1 MPIWLSWE
9 ALPERLWAWLNH
21 PVFNLGGTKLS
32 IFTAAV
38 LGLGAMLAWR
48 FTARIEATLLG
59 KFFPRFS
66 IERGR
71 AFTLARVVRYVA
83 MVLGGVVAFHLA
95 GVDLSGLA
103 VVAGFL
109 SIGVGFGLQNVTS
122 NFIAGLIVLFERP
135 IKPGDQ
141 IRIGDRIGVVED
153 VRLRSTTIQTFDGL
167 SIIVPNSEFISQEV
181 INYSYGDP
189 RLRLHLPVG
198 LAYGTPSREARQ
210 LLLDVAAAHEEVL
223 KDPAPIVWFKG
234 FGPDA
239 LEFELL
245 AWVADASTDRRVI
258 SELYHDLLEA
268 IEAKG
273 YGIPFPQRDV
283 HLHPSPAWRALATHS
298 EAMTQAAQSA
308 LPPKPST

>member
-1 MPIWLSWE
+1 MPLWLSWE
-9 ALPERLWAWLNH
+9 DLPERLWLWVNH
-21 PVFNLGGTKLS
+21 PAFNLGGTKLS
-32 IFTAAV
+32 VLTALL
-38 LGLGAMLAWR
+38 LGVGALVAWR
-48 FTARIEATLLG
+48 LTARIEATLLG
-59 KFFPRFS
+59 NFFPRFN

-135 IKPGDQ
+135 IKPGDV
-141 IRIGDRIGVVED
+141 IRLGDRVGVVED
-153 VRLRSTTIQTFDGL
+153 VRLRSTTIQTYDGL

-181 INYSYGDP
+181 VNYSFGDP

-198 LAYGTPSREARQ
+198 LAYGTPSREAKQ
-210 LLLDVAAAHEEVL
+210 LLLDVAHAHPEVL
-223 KDPAPIVWFKG
+223 KEPEPVVWFRG
-234 FGPDA
+234 FGPHA

-245 AWVADASTDRRVI
+245 AWVGDASTDRRVI

-268 IEAKG
+268 IVAKG
-273 YGIPFPQRDV
+273 YGIPFPQQDV
-283 HLHPSPAWRALATHS
+283 HLHPSPAWQAMRPAA
-298 EAMTQAAQSA
+298 EAPPAGGPR
-308 LPPKPST
+308 PPKPPA